1 MTSDY
6 YYTVGTIAFCF
17 ALGMAGAKYTEPVT
31 YRPRSKKDP
40 LRNFSRL
47 SKAQKRKITTVDLS
61 NMGLSELPDDLFLG
75 FDNLDTILLAF
86 NNFAEIPHAVF
97 KVPTLKKLDI
107 SNNLLR
113 RIDRDIGN
121 LTNLKT
127 LMIGSYRREAPSEI
141 ICPSVTTINLWVN
154 TLDKDVF
161 EVLIKKCTG
170 KEPSELRRF

>member
-17 ALGMAGAKYTEPVT
+17 ALGMAGAKHSEPVI
-31 YRPRSKKDP
+31 YKPKNKKDP
-40 LRNFSRL
+40 LRNFYRL
-47 SKAQKRKITTVDLS
+47 SKAQKRKIVTIDLS

-75 FDNLDTILLAF
+75 FDNLENILLAS
-86 NNFAEIPHAVF
+86 NNFREIPQAVF
-97 KVPTLKKLDI
+97 RVPTLKKLDI
-107 SNNLLR
+107 SNNLLH

-127 LMIGSYRREAPSEI
+127 LMIGSYRREAPDEI
-141 ICPSVTTINLWVN
+141 VCPSITTINLWAN
-154 TLDKDVF
+154 ALDKDVF